1 MGTAS
6 SPYPTFQPWVQPA
19 VLTPPSNHGYSQQ
32 SLPHLPTMGTA
43 SSPYPTFQPWVQPAV
58 LTPPSNH
65 GYNQQSYPTFQPWV
79 QPAVYRWSR
88 PGVTAATCHQSEGRL
103 TTTSLIHPGKT
114 SPPVKD
120 VTGNDTSREDVS
132 ASQGRHGK

>member
-65 GYNQQSYPTFQPWV
+65 GYSQQSLPHLPTM
-79 QPAVYRWSR
+79 
-88 PGVTAATCHQSEGRL
+88 G
-103 TTTSLIHPGKT
+103 TTSSPTPPSNHGYSQQCT
-114 SPPVKD
+114 GGHAQESPPPRAINQRCLVPG
-120 VTGNDTSREDVS
+120 T
-132 ASQGRHGK
+132 